1 MANYNDYVVRKRRRK
16 IIRTSILLILM
27 ILIVAGAGAL
37 AYVTGRLLTGKP
49 LFDDMLIN
57 YEYSTATQQLSEEQQ
72 DDTALQSNEQTPQVT
87 ALKSVWNTME
97 PVAQTLSYTSV
108 ATDDRMLALP
118 QNGKVD
124 LEYFRTAMF
133 VGDSL
138 SQGFTIYEPLASI
151 VIPAAFKGASP
162 SGMVA
167 NNSGSLNDS
176 VTVPMWDHIASQTP
190 QNIYLGMGI
199 NALLSASDDEA
210 FLKYYADLLDALRTQ
225 FPTVPIY
232 VQSITPVTAATSD
245 ARPQLNNDRI
255 DLLNDAIALMAME
268 RGMYYL
274 NVHEV
279 LADEN
284 GALREDLAGS
294 DGIHLLDGNK
304 YMVWVEYLQTHT
316 AYSEYNS
323 QFLTEPYNF

>member
-1 MANYNDYVVRKRRRK
+1 MATYKEYVTTKRRRK
-16 IIRTSILLILM
+16 IITTIILVILM
-27 ILIVAGAGAL
+27 ILIIAAAGAL

-49 LFDDMLIN
+49 LFDDMIVGYN
-57 YEYSTATQQLSEEQQ
+57 YNGSTTQLSDEQS
-72 DDTALQSNEQTPQVT
+72 DTSQTTDETMPEISVI
-87 ALKSVWNTME
+87 KSIWNTSE
-97 PVAQTLSYTSV
+97 PVAQTLSYTSQSV
-108 ATDDRMLALP
+108 DDRMLALP

-138 SQGFTIYEPLASI
+138 SQGFTTYEPLASI

-162 SGMVA
+162 SGMIA
-167 NNSGSLNDS
+167 NNSASLNDS
-176 VTVPMWDHIASQTP
+176 VTVPMWDHISSQTP
-190 QNIYLGMGI
+190 QNIYLGMGM
-199 NALLSASDDEA
+199 NALLSASDDAA
-210 FLKYYADLLDALRTQ
+210 FLKYYGDLLDALRTQ

-232 VQSITPVTAATSD
+232 VQSITPVTAATSE

-255 DLLNDAIALMAME
+255 DLLNDAIALMATE

-274 NVHEV
+274 NIHEV

-294 DGIHLLDGNK
+294 DGIHLYDGSK
-304 YMVWVEYLQTHT
+304 YLVWVEYLTTHT
-316 AYSEYNS
+316 AYSEYNA